1 MVRKRAGGLLLF
13 AGAVAGGAA
22 LGFLGE
28 RRAVE
33 PPSGA
38 RGDPE
43 WVALRRD
50 PPGNRVTLTTP
61 DGTRLGAR
69 VAGPQRAPVVVL
81 AHSYAMSSEV
91 WLYQIRDLAD
101 EFRVVA
107 YDLRGHGTSA
117 PAKTGDYS
125 AAVLGRDLVAVIEA
139 TAGGRPVVAAGH
151 SMGGM
156 AVMALAQEYP
166 ERVPGL
172 LAGVALLNT
181 ASSRLLWR
189 GLLSAGAATLGT
201 LEQAVRARSDRRAG
215 LPRASDLS
223 YLLTR
228 GFAFAPDASPAHV
241 AFVEELLVGSSPDVL
256 AAFART
262 LGSLDLDRALEH
274 VDVPALVLAGA
285 RDRLTP
291 PRQGRDLAAALPD
304 ARLVELAGVGHFA
317 PLEAPQ
323 ATSEHLRA
331 LARAA
336 FDTGPRRRTAGRR

>member
-1 MVRKRAGGLLLF
+1 MVRRRAGGLLLF

-28 RRAVE
+28 RRAVD
-33 PPSGA
+33 PAGA
-38 RGDPE
+38 RTDPE
-43 WVALRRD
+43 WAALRRD
-50 PPGNRVTLTTP
+50 PPGEQVTVATP
-61 DGTRLGAR
+61 DGTRLAAR
-69 VAGPQRAPVVVL
+69 VAGPEGAPVVVL

-91 WLYQIRDLAD
+91 WLYQIRDLAG

-107 YDLRGHGTSA
+107 YDLRGHGASA
-117 PAKTGDYS
+117 PAATGDYS
-125 AAVLGRDLVAVIEA
+125 AEVLGRDLVTVVEA
-139 TAGGRPVVAAGH
+139 TASGRPVVAAGH

-156 AVMALAQEYP
+156 AVLALAQEHP
-166 ERVPGL
+166 ERVTEL
-172 LAGVALLNT
+172 LAGVALINT

-201 LEQAVRARSDRRAG
+201 LEQALRSRDGRG
-215 LPRASDLS
+215 VGVPRASDLS

-228 GFAFAPDASPAHV
+228 GFAFTADASPGHV

-262 LGSLDLDRALEH
+262 LGSLDLDAARAHLE
-274 VDVPALVLAGA
+274 VPALVLAGA

-291 PRQGRDLAAALPD
+291 PRQARDLAAALPD

-317 PLEAPQ
+317 PLEASE
-323 ATSEHLRA
+323 ATSEHLRS
-331 LARAA
+331 LARTA
-336 FDTGPRRRTAGRR
+336 FGAGPRRRRARGR